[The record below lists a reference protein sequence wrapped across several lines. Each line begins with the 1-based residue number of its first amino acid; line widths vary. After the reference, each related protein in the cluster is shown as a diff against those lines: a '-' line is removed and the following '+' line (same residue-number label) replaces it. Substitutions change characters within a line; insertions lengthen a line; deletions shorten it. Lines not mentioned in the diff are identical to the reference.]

1 MTVIIERLCVYC
13 GSDTDMIS
21 GRSLTPD
28 IAIDACI
35 WRVAVP
41 LISLIALITLIG
53 LVALIS
59 LVALIFLVGCASWLI
74 ALRTLTRR
82 GRLLNS
88 RRAGRVR
95 SYLLLCWTYCLQE
108 PWREEGNETK
118 CNRQREQECSDE

>member
-41 LISLIALITLIG
+41 LISLVALITLVG
-53 LVALIS
+53 LI
-59 LVALIFLVGCASWLI
+59 ALIFPGGCASWLI